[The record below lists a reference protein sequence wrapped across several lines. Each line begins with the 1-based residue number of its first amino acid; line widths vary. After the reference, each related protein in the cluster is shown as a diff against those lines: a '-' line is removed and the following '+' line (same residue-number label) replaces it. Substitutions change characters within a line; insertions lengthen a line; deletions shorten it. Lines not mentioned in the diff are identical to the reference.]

1 MKTIFPFAILSVI
14 LLTSCG
20 PTLSPFTAR
29 VYDEGRFTEA
39 ELKRIQ
45 FYLSEPIVLTR
56 ELRAEKAEVISGE
69 IKLVNGQQVEQV
81 VIPKGTPGAVLF
93 TPDRERLAIS
103 FESGSDNRY
112 LIFGPNPTMNDRY
125 TLRASDWDRRAAIVT
140 YNDRKWRAGG
150 SAALATL
157 LVDLRKVDQV
167 SVRSRTAGGRRVD

>member
-1 MKTIFPFAILSVI
+1 MKTFLPFAMLTAV

-20 PTLSPFTAR
+20 PTLSPFTAQI
-29 VYDEGRFTEA
+29 YDEGRFTES
-39 ELKRIQ
+39 ELKGIQ

-103 FESGSDNRY
+103 FESGNDNRY
-112 LIFGPNPTMNDRY
+112 LIFGPNPSMSERY
-125 TLRASDWDRRAAIVT
+125 TLRASDWKRRAAVVT
-140 YNDRKWRAGG
+140 YDGRKWRAGE

-157 LVDLRKVDQV
+157 LVDLRKINQV
-167 SVRSRTAGGRRVD
+167 SVKSRTASGRRVD